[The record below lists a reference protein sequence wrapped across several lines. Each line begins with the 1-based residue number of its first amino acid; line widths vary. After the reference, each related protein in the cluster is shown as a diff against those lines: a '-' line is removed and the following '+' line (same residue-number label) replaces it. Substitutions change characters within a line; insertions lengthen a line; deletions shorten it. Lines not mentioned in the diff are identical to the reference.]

1 MSALIL
7 ANGEIRDEIIKAG
20 ARMLRNGS
28 PAPDVAE
35 YIAREVEDD
44 PNEFSVGTAGMPNIL
59 GEVELDAAFME
70 GATRRVGAVAAV
82 KGYRH
87 PISIARQ
94 VMERLPHVFLAG
106 DGAMRFAEEIKA
118 ERANLLTDES
128 LALWRE
134 RINIAAPGVG
144 SVASLPDL
152 IGFTRQV
159 ISMHTDTLKKEIES
173 HDTMN
178 VIVRDERGRIF
189 VAVTTSGIAWKY
201 PGRVGD
207 SPVAG
212 AGFYADDRYGAGA
225 CMGLG
230 EWTIRHGTT
239 LRAILAM
246 AAGQSMAQAGAEVLQ
261 DMHKLASDSDAGVFF
276 QEGHRPW
283 VRLLLM
289 DAQGNCGGF
298 STKSGLSYK
307 VQRADEDKPQEF
319 ESKLVI

>member
-1 MSALIL
+1 
-7 ANGEIRDEIIKAG
+7 
-20 ARMLRNGS
+20 
-28 PAPDVAE
+28 
-35 YIAREVEDD
+35 
-44 PNEFSVGTAGMPNIL
+44 MPNIL

-178 VIVRDERGRIF
+178 VIVRDERGHIF

-207 SPVAG
+207 SPIIG
-212 AGFYADDRYGAGA
+212 AGTYADNRCCAVSATGHGEYFIRTAVAHDIYARMAYGGATLQAAADAVVMDRLAKMGGEGGIIAVGAR
-225 CMGLG
+225 G
-230 EWTIRHGTT
+230 EVVMSFNSEGMFRGSRTSEGR
-239 LRAILAM
+239 REVAIYR
-246 AAGQSMAQAGAEVLQ
+246 
-261 DMHKLASDSDAGVFF
+261 DH
-276 QEGHRPW
+276 
-283 VRLLLM
+283 
-289 DAQGNCGGF
+289 
-298 STKSGLSYK
+298 
-307 VQRADEDKPQEF
+307 
-319 ESKLVI
+319 